1 MANYKHT
8 RTTMDKITVKGE
20 LSVDGTTITYID
32 KDAGDVTINI
42 ADCIKQFCGEEVTFV
57 ISVKDEMDME
67 EA

>member
-1 MANYKHT
+1 
-8 RTTMDKITVKGE
+8 MDKITIKGE